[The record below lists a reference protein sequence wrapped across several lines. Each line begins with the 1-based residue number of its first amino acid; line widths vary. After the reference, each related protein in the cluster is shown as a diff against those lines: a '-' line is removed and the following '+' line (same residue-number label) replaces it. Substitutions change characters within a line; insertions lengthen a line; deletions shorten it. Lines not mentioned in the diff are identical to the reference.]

1 MGYRS
6 SVVLAIS
13 KHLTPFLTLATSQNA
28 EAQALVFQHADTFN
42 RDYGEDKSW
51 LLVWDGIKWYDSFE
65 EVQTIC
71 KFIDEAVCD
80 EYQFEDD
87 DGNAGASS
95 EHIRFVRVGED
106 SGDIEMLGDGFW
118 DIYPSTHIS
127 Y

>member
-13 KHLTPFLTLATSQNA
+13 KHLTPFLTLACAQEP
-28 EAQALVFQHADTFN
+28 EAQSLVFKHNDKFD
-42 RDYGEDKSW
+42 RDYGGDKSW
-51 LLVWDGIKWYDSFE
+51 LFVWDGIKWYDSFE
-65 EVQTIC
+65 EIQTIC
-71 KFIDEAVCD
+71 KFIDDAVCD

-95 EHIRFVRVGED
+95 EHIRFVRVGEE

-118 DIYPSTHIS
+118 DIYPSTTIS

>member
-6 SVVLAIS
+6 QVVLAIS

-28 EAQALVFQHADTFN
+28 EAQSLVFKDADTFE
-42 RDYGEDKSW
+42 RDYGGDKSW
-51 LLVWDGIKWYDSFE
+51 LIVWDGIKWYDSYE
-65 EVQTIC
+65 DIQTIC
-71 KFIDEAVCD
+71 KFIDDAICD
-80 EYQFEDD
+80 EYEFEVE
-87 DGNAGASS
+87 GNKELSS
-95 EHIRFVRVGED
+95 EHIRFVRVGEE

>member
-6 SVVLAIS
+6 QVVLAIS

-28 EAQALVFQHADTFN
+28 EAQSLVFKYADTFE
-42 RDYGEDKSW
+42 RDYGGDKSW
-51 LLVWDGIKWYDSFE
+51 LIVWDGIKWYDSYE
-65 EVQTIC
+65 DIQTIC
-71 KFIDEAVCD
+71 KFIDDAICD
-80 EYQFEDD
+80 EYEFEV
-87 DGNAGASS
+87 DGKPQSS
-95 EHIRFVRVGED
+95 AEHIRFVRVGED

>member
-6 SVVLAIS
+6 QVVLAIS

-28 EAQALVFQHADTFN
+28 EAQALVFKYADTFE
-42 RDYGEDKSW
+42 RDYGGDKSW
-51 LLVWDGIKWYDSFE
+51 LLVWDGIKWYDSYE
-65 EVQTIC
+65 DIQTIC
-71 KFIDEAVCD
+71 KFIDDAICD
-80 EYQFEDD
+80 EYQFEI
-87 DGNAGASS
+87 DGELQSS
-95 EHIRFVRVGED
+95 AEHIRFVRVGED